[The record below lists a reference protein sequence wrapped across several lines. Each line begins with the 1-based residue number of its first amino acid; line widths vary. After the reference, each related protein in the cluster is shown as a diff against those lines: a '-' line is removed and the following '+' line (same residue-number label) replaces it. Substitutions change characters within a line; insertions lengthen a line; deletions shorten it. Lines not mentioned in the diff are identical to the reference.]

1 MDKLTIGL
9 MVIIVII
16 AGVIGYIFGSQNSE
30 SLPII
35 LSNNTTNDSGLNSD
49 ITKTTKTKNKTS
61 TTTKKNTTT
70 VINKTQP
77 TPNGTCS
84 TALSY

>member
-35 LSNNTTNDSGLNSD
+35 LSNNTTNDSGSNVD
-49 ITKTTKTKNKTS
+49 VTKTTKTKNKTS
-61 TTTKKNTTT
+61 TITKKNTTT
-70 VINKTQP
+70 VTNKTQP
-77 TPNGTCS
+77 VTNKTNTTS
-84 TALSY
+84 I